1 MTTFGMIGAGKI
13 GSTVARAVLAL
24 GHDVILSN
32 SRTPDTLDALVE
44 ELGPHASAALASDAA
59 AQADVVLVAIP
70 FGRFREIAAEPL
82 AGKIVLDA
90 NNYYFERDGHFPEL
104 DRGEATTTG
113 LLQEHLKDAHVAKAF
128 NHIFFKQIL
137 TDGTPAGTPGR
148 RALVTSSDH
157 PDAVDFVTD
166 LYDAIGYDTV
176 PIVPLSESWRVERD
190 RPAYLPK
197 QTKDELLE
205 NLAQAPRIV

>member
-13 GSTVARAVLAL
+13 GGSVARAVLAL

-32 SRTPDTLDALVE
+32 SRTPDTLDALVA
-44 ELGPHASAALASDAA
+44 ELGPHARAATPAEAA
-59 AQADVVLVAIP
+59 AQADVILVAIP
-70 FGRFREIAAEPL
+70 FGRYREVPVEPT

-104 DRGEATTTG
+104 DAGEATTTG
-113 LLQEHLKDAHVAKAF
+113 LLQQHLADARVAKAF

-137 TDGTPAGTPGR
+137 TDGTPPGTPNR
-148 RALVTSSDH
+148 RALATSSDH

-166 LYDAIGYDTV
+166 LYDAIGFDTV

-190 RPAYLPK
+190 RPAYLPR
-197 QTKDELLE
+197 QTRDELIANIE
-205 NLAQAPRIV
+205 IAPRTV

>member
-13 GSTVARAVLAL
+13 GGNVARAVLAL

-32 SRTPDTLDALVE
+32 SRTPDTLADLVA
-44 ELGPHASAALASDAA
+44 ELGPRARAATPAEAG

-70 FGRFREIAAEPL
+70 FGRFREIPAEPL

-104 DRGEATTTG
+104 DEGEATTSG
-113 LLQEHLKDAHVAKAF
+113 LLQAHLEGAHVAKAF
-128 NHIFFKQIL
+128 NHIFWKQIL
-137 TDGTPAGTPGR
+137 TDGLPAGSPDR

-157 PDAVDFVTD
+157 ADAVDFVTD
-166 LYDAIGYDTV
+166 LYDAIGFDTV
-176 PIVPLSESWRVERD
+176 PVVPLSESWRVERD
-190 RPAYLPK
+190 RPAYIPR
-197 QTKDELLE
+197 QTREELIA
-205 NLAQAPRIV
+205 NLAIAPRTV

>member
-13 GSTVARAVLAL
+13 GSSVARAVLAL

-32 SRTPDTLDALVE
+32 SRTPDTLTDLVE

-59 AQADVVLVAIP
+59 ARADVVLVAIP
-70 FGRFREIAAEPL
+70 FGRFREIDPAPV

-104 DRGEATTTG
+104 DAGEATTTG
-113 LLQEHLKDAHVAKAF
+113 MLQEHLPESRVAKAF
-128 NHIFFKQIL
+128 NHIWFKQIL

-157 PDAVDFVTD
+157 PDALDFVTD
-166 LYDAIGYDTV
+166 LYDAIGFDTV

-190 RPAYLPK
+190 RPAYIPK
-197 QTKDELLE
+197 QTRDELVA
-205 NLAQAPRIV
+205 NLAIAPRTI